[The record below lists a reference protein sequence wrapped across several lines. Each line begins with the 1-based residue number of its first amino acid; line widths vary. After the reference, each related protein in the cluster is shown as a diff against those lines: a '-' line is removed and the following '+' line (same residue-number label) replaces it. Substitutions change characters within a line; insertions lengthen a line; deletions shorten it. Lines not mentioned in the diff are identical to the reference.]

1 MRSEEHRAEEVGWLY
16 SCTKDDSIIEVARPK
31 LLVLLGVS
39 QLERCW
45 RAYGIIKIYWSSY
58 RGEAQTHPT
67 RNHEVAG
74 SIPGL
79 TWWVKDLALP

>member
-1 MRSEEHRAEEVGWLY
+1 MGGHVDCGTLTTDLIAKKGKEEHRAEEVGWLY

-45 RAYGIIKIYWSSY
+45 RA
-58 RGEAQTHPT
+58 
-67 RNHEVAG
+67 
-74 SIPGL
+74 
-79 TWWVKDLALP
+79 